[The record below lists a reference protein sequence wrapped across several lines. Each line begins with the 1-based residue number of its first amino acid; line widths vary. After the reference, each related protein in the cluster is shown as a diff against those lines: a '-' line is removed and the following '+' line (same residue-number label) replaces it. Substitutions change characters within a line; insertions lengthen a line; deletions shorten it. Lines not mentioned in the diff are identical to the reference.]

1 MTTAPVPLSHLTPSA
16 GLTAT
21 QCDPLAEIPP
31 ELEWFANLTTAH
43 PRRAYRQDIT
53 DFQAFASLRWA
64 ADTLPGFFLEHGRD
78 KFLWYTRAHGLTH
91 LDRSEA
97 LKFWWLE
104 AHARAVRRIE
114 LQLPTAPRPVPAP
127 EPLPRYDPELHAQM
141 KADITRLCGPPVPS
155 MPGANYN
162 EVPRRHRI
170 PSSLTAE
177 GTGIE
182 QDPAYLAQMRARK
195 AVLQA
200 HAVLLQ
206 DQATC
211 LETAGAAD

>member
-1 MTTAPVPLSHLTPSA
+1 MTTVPVPVSHLTPCA
-16 GLTAT
+16 RLTAA
-21 QCDPLAEIPP
+21 QFDPLAEIPP
-31 ELEWFANLTTAH
+31 ELEWFANLTTAN

-114 LQLPTAPRPVPAP
+114 LQLPAAPRSTPAP
-127 EPLPRYDPELHAQM
+127 ELPPAYDVELHAQM
-141 KADITRLCGPPVPS
+141 QADITRFCGLTDPS
-155 MPGANYN
+155 ILGTNDN
-162 EVPRRHRI
+162 KEPRRRRI
-170 PSSLTAE
+170 QTILTAE
-177 GTGIE
+177 GMAPE
-182 QDPAYLAQMRARK
+182 RNPAYLAQIRARK
-195 AVLQA
+195 AMLKAQV
-200 HAVLLQ
+200 VLLQ
-206 DQATC
+206 AQALCVEAT
-211 LETAGAAD
+211 GAAD